1 VLAWPIVAEGGTA
14 RILLVEDDARLA
26 GLSAAMLRRAGFQ
39 VEIAATGTAAANA
52 AKLRRPDLALLD
64 YELPDMDGL
73 EVLELFKEGADRPQF
88 PVLILTGARYSSGD
102 QVVGIERGAADYLV
116 KGLDNQVLLAHI
128 KAKLREAN
136 ARPTRLRRG
145 RLLLD
150 VSSGQA
156 WLDERRLDLDRKPFL
171 VLYHLALAEG
181 TTLSRDELLRR
192 VWDSG
197 YEKFERSVD
206 QAVYSLRQAIGEPGW
221 VETVHG
227 FGYRFVSHR

>member
-1 VLAWPIVAEGGTA
+1 MTPSRSVTGAMVFTTAIEDGTPS
-14 RILLVEDDARLA
+14 RLE
-26 GLSAAMLRRAGFQ
+26 R
-39 VEIAATGTAAANA
+39 T
-52 AKLRRPDLALLD
+52 P
-64 YELPDMDGL
+64 
-73 EVLELFKEGADRPQF
+73 
-88 PVLILTGARYSSGD
+88 LTGCPWHD
-102 QVVGIERGAADYLV
+102 V
-116 KGLDNQVLLAHI
+116 